1 MKKIMTIV
9 TALLLAFSVSACAGQ
24 EELVILTSSGY
35 EPYEMIDENGEL
47 IGFDID
53 LMNAIAEYL
62 EISIEW
68 KDVDFDGII
77 ASLQTN
83 QADAAIAGISPTAER
98 AEVVD
103 FTVVYF
109 SEEGGLINMMLFD
122 PSKVTITSVDDLAGL
137 TVGAQLGTIQ
147 AGLLDELSQEIGFT
161 TDFRNQNAQI
171 VQEIALGNIDVLVV
185 EQLVASSILAANEG
199 LSQVALNSDLQ
210 SAGNAIALPKDSP
223 YTAQFNEAI
232 LALTEDGTIQSL
244 VEKWFNE

>member
-1 MKKIMTIV
+1 MKKIMTLV
-9 TALLLAFSVSACAGQ
+9 STLLLAFSISACAGQ

-109 SEEGGLINMMLFD
+109 SEEGGLINMMVFD
-122 PSKVTITSVDDLAGL
+122 PSKVTITSLDDLAGL

-199 LSQVALNSDLQ
+199 LSQVALDSDLQ
-210 SAGNAIALPKDSP
+210 SAGNAIALPKGSP

-232 LALTEDGTIQSL
+232 QALTEDGTIQAL
-244 VEKWFNE
+244 VEKWFN

>member
-1 MKKIMTIV
+1 MKKLMTFI
-9 TALLLAFSVSACAGQ
+9 TALLLAFSITACAGQ

-53 LMNAIAEYL
+53 LMNAIAAYL
-62 EISIEW
+62 EITIEW

-147 AGLLDELSQEIGFT
+147 AGLLEELSQEIGFM

-185 EQLVASSILAANEG
+185 EQLVASSIIAANEG

-210 SAGNAIALPKDSP
+210 SAGNAIALPKGSP
-223 YTAQFNEAI
+223 YTSQFNEAI
-232 LALTEDGTIQSL
+232 LALTEDGTIQAL
-244 VEKWFNE
+244 IEKWFN

>member
-1 MKKIMTIV
+1 
-9 TALLLAFSVSACAGQ
+9 
-24 EELVILTSSGY
+24 
-35 EPYEMIDENGEL
+35 
-47 IGFDID
+47 
-53 LMNAIAEYL
+53 
-62 EISIEW
+62 
-68 KDVDFDGII
+68 
-77 ASLQTN
+77 
-83 QADAAIAGISPTAER
+83 
-98 AEVVD
+98 
-103 FTVVYF
+103 
-109 SEEGGLINMMLFD
+109 MMLFD

>member
-1 MKKIMTIV
+1 MKKLMTFI
-9 TALLLAFSVSACAGQ
+9 TALLLAFSITACAGQ

-62 EISIEW
+62 EITIEW

-122 PSKVTITSVDDLAGL
+122 PSKVTITSLEDLAGL

-185 EQLVASSILAANEG
+185 EQLVASSIIAANEG
-199 LSQVALNSDLQ
+199 LTQVALNSDLQ
-210 SAGNAIALPKDSP
+210 SAGNAIALPKGSP

-232 LALTEDGTIQSL
+232 LALSEDGTIQAL
-244 VEKWFNE
+244 IEKWFN

>member
-1 MKKIMTIV
+1 MKKVMTLF
-9 TALLLAFSVSACAGQ
+9 TAILLAFGISACAGG

-53 LMNAIAEYL
+53 VMNAIADYL
-62 EISIEW
+62 DITIEW

-98 AEVVD
+98 AQVVD

-109 SEEGGLINMMLFD
+109 SEEGGLINMMVFD
-122 PSKVTITSVDDLAGL
+122 PTKVSVTSLEDLAGL

-147 AGLLDELSQEIGFT
+147 AGLLEELSSEIGFT

-171 VQEIALGNIDVLVV
+171 VQEIALGNIDVLIV

-199 LSQVALNSDLQ
+199 LAQVALDSDLQ
-210 SAGNAIALPKDSP
+210 SSGNAIALPKNSP
-223 YTAQFNEAI
+223 YTTQFNEAI
-232 LALTEDGTIQSL
+232 TALIEDGTIEEL
-244 VEKWFNE
+244 VAKWFN

>member
-1 MKKIMTIV
+1 MTFI
-9 TALLLAFSVSACAGQ
+9 TALLLAFSITACAGQ

-62 EISIEW
+62 EITIEW

-122 PSKVTITSVDDLAGL
+122 PSKVTITSLEDLAGL

-185 EQLVASSILAANEG
+185 EQLVASSIIAANEG
-199 LSQVALNSDLQ
+199 LTQVALNSDLQ
-210 SAGNAIALPKDSP
+210 SAGNAIALPKGSP

-232 LALTEDGTIQSL
+232 LALSEDGTIQAL
-244 VEKWFNE
+244 IEKWFN